1 MWWCGY
7 DLAMPLAEIAD
18 YIRTQAPAVAGV
30 NIDRSLVAPGPQ
42 WALESC
48 RQWVVHFGGSR
59 REALGG
65 GRNPAQQGSGFPGP
79 SASAR
84 VFDLTATFVS
94 CGFPVWQDEDP
105 APAMEVN
112 AWSLRFLADVEAL
125 GQALAELII
134 PAGLCGLP
142 AGKLSVGGTDQVG
155 PQGGVSRVS
164 WPLSVEVAL

>member
-1 MWWCGY
+1 
-7 DLAMPLAEIAD
+7 MPLPEIAD
-18 YIRTQAPAVAGV
+18 YIRIQAPAVAGV
-30 NIDRSLVAPGPQ
+30 SIDRSLVAPGPQ
-42 WALESC
+42 WPLESC
-48 RQWVVHFGGSR
+48 RQWVVHFSGSR
-59 REALGG
+59 REVLGG

-105 APAMEVN
+105 APDTEVT

-142 AGKLSVGGTDQVG
+142 EGKLSLGVTDQVG
-155 PQGGVSRVS
+155 PQGGVARVS